1 MTHPISHAPAKYTPM
16 DRREAVPALIGD
28 PSDFL
33 IVSGLAGAAKDVG
46 FHTKETPNTFLLG
59 GAMGAASMIALGLAL
74 AQPEKRV
81 LLVTGDGELLMS
93 LGSLATIGA
102 LQPKNLSIIIIDN
115 ELYGETGD
123 QATHTKYGVD
133 LKAVAEGC
141 GIANTRFITA
151 KEEIAPAS
159 KFLRQSNGTC
169 FVLMK
174 VAGGLPANYNRN
186 WHCEETKLAFRKA
199 LLGTR

>member
-1 MTHPISHAPAKYTPM
+1 MTNATAKNFTPM
-16 DRREAVPALIGD
+16 DRREAVPALIGN
-28 PSDFL
+28 PADFL

-59 GAMGAASMIALGLAL
+59 GAMGGASMIALGLAL

-81 LLVTGDGELLMS
+81 LLVTGDGEILMS
-93 LGSLATIGA
+93 LGSLAVIGT

-123 QATHTKYGVD
+123 QATHTKDGVD

-141 GIANTRFITA
+141 GIKNTRFVTH
-151 KEEIAPAS
+151 KEEIPDAS
-159 KFLRQSNGTC
+159 KLLRQSNSTS
-169 FVLMK
+169 FVLLK

-199 LLGTR
+199 LLGKR